1 MSSRPKRVTVSAT
14 RAATSD
20 SFATSQRRKAMPSAW
35 PCALATAIVSAPLAS
50 LRSATI
56 TLAPSARKRIT
67 VARPM
72 PLAPAGT
79 IATLPANLLIRFRPP
94 NAWWSCAPWPASL
107 AFRQEQQEAAGEIRP
122 VLRDFHPGSLDAGER
137 AYRLQQLPRAGEAR
151 RRAGL
156 RSRVGRRAPLPGRI
170 FPLFRTRTVPDGL
183 RRADQ
188 AHPGR
193 PRHRRLR
200 AGVQPSDQ
208 DRREDGD
215 ARHPVGWPP
224 ACRHRPLGDLDR
236 ARWLPRQ
243 SRQHQEELGRAR
255 ALPAHDVDAGDL
267 FRSARDV
274 VGPRPHHPPSPRPPS

>member
-72 PLAPAGT
+72 PLAPPVT

-107 AFRQEQQEAAGEIRP
+107 AFRQEQQEAAGEIGP
-122 VLRDFHPGSLDAGER
+122 VLRDFHPASRDAGER
-137 AYRLQQLPRAGEAR
+137 AYRLQQLPRAGEAC

-156 RSRVGRRAPLPGRI
+156 RSRVGGRASFPGRV
-170 FPLFRTRTVPDGL
+170 LALLRAGTVPDRL
-183 RRADQ
+183 RRAHQ

-193 PRHRRLR
+193 PRHRGLR
-200 AGVQPSDQ
+200 SRIQSSDQ
-208 DRREDGD
+208 DRREDRD
-215 ARHPVGWPP
+215 ARHPVGRPP
-224 ACRHRPLGDLDR
+224 SCRHRH
-236 ARWLPRQ
+236 LP
-243 SRQHQEELGRAR
+243 H
-255 ALPAHDVDAGDL
+255 
-267 FRSARDV
+267 
-274 VGPRPHHPPSPRPPS
+274 VGPPHRP